1 MRWYKRLGALLLA
14 AVLILGLCQ
23 IPGGEVE
30 AATNFTIKNI
40 EFTSKEITGGYD
52 DYDHDDFVIELS
64 DTPIIWDK
72 RNNEMYLV
80 YKTLPDTSGFISR
93 R

>member
-52 DYDHDDFVIELS
+52 DYEHDDFV
-64 DTPIIWDK
+64 
-72 RNNEMYLV
+72 RCV
-80 YKTLPDTSGFISR
+80 
-93 R
+93 